1 MQPHVLHFPIPDPTP
16 QPQPVPH
23 PEPPLPFPS
32 GAALP
37 MPMVHVVPTWSYR
50 HVQRPLAELGVLS
63 ESELNDLGAEGW
75 ELTGVVVEGAT
86 VHFFYKRPSR

>member
-1 MQPHVLHFPIPDPTP
+1 MQPQVLHFPLPDPPP
-16 QPQPVPH
+16 QPQPIPH
-23 PEPPLPFPS
+23 PEPPPPFAP

-37 MPMVHVVPTWSYR
+37 MPMVHVVPAWSYR

-63 ESELNDLGAEGW
+63 ESELNDFGAEGW
-75 ELTGVVVEGAT
+75 ELTGMVVEGAT